1 MIPLKEEI
9 KREREKKA
17 LDLLSKFL
25 VAKDIL
31 FQHYV
36 QIMEPI
42 LTPDLFGKTVRVTN
56 KNFPSIDKK
65 RNLIS
70 RYLNINPPEIFVYE
84 NFYYGADTV
93 GLTNP
98 WIEIS
103 AKTINEFSD
112 KEITFIISRQISH
125 IYLKHYINR
134 VHAEQLLRSL
144 NIIEQT
150 PGINL
155 VNLFGTID
163 ALEKAFQLV
172 YYQWHREINHTA
184 DIYGLLFCGD
194 LTSAASSI
202 IKLII
207 NDKDLS
213 EKVILSDY
221 LNQRDYLVSLKGII
235 SFYTK
240 LDESVPYG
248 PLRLEELIKFLTI
261 GSNKTLF
268 LKMKNIQEELNV
280 Q

>member
-56 KNFPSIDKK
+56 KNFPVIDKK

-70 RYLNINPPEIFVYE
+70 KYLNIDPPEIFVYE

-112 KEITFIISRQISH
+112 KEITFIIARQISH

-172 YYQWHREINHTA
+172 YYQWYREINHTA

-194 LTSAASSI
+194 LASAASSI

-248 PLRLEELIKFLTI
+248 PLRIEELLKFLTV
-261 GSNKTLF
+261 GSNKIIF
-268 LKMKNIQEELNV
+268 KKMKNIQEELNV
-280 Q
+280 